1 MAYENLSR
9 EELISALENLTG
21 VGQALPAPRDPQ
33 TGEDLGWM
41 NQDERERFYRHQEQF
56 PEGEDMGWSDYDPA
70 AVHFRAD
77 LPRIQGQVDAQGYI
91 GPYGRPDLA
100 AAAQARRDAIFGASV
115 VPKPLRSGGAP
126 AYYRDQPE
134 ATPFYDQQF
143 PYFGFDQT
151 KQMGGTMPIPNYT
164 GMPEG
169 VSTTMPIPGSTALPE
184 GVPST
189 MPLDASVVRPIG
201 ETIDSVMRQP
211 EQVLEPVGGVMDP
224 PSEQDLMFHEVQK
237 ALRRGEEPEAPQWMI
252 DMVRAVPE
260 EDWASAFAGGDEA
273 LKAFHQKHGFPPDV
287 GGGLGSL
294 FSG

>member
-21 VGQALPAPRDPQ
+21 VDQFAAGLDRPALPAPRDPQ

-77 LPRIQGQVDAQGYI
+77 LSPKQGQVDEQGYI

-100 AAAQARRDAIFGASV
+100 AAAQARRDAIFGSSV

-126 AYYRDQPE
+126 TYYRDQPE
-134 ATPFYDQQF
+134 VTPFYEGRI
-143 PYFGFDQT
+143 PYFGTD
-151 KQMGGTMPIPNYT
+151 PNLAGAMRDRGAT
-164 GMPEG
+164 GYDY
-169 VSTTMPIPGSTALPE
+169 STL
-184 GVPST
+184 PST
-189 MPLDASVVRPIG
+189 EEVLNTAVVRPVG
-201 ETIDSVMRQP
+201 ETIDRVMRQP
-211 EQVLEPVGGVMDP
+211 EQGRAPIGGHGFEPA
-224 PSEQDLMFHEVQK
+224 SEQDLMFHEVQK

-287 GGGLGSL
+287 GGGSGLSL
-294 FSG
+294 

>member
-41 NQDERERFYRHQEQF
+41 NQDERGRFYRHQEQF

-211 EQVLEPVGGVMDP
+211 EQVLEPVGGDMDP

-237 ALRRGEEPEAPQWMI
+237 AIRRGEEPEAPQWMI

-260 EDWASAFAGGDEA
+260 EDWASALSGGDQD
-273 LKAFHQKHGFPPDV
+273 LRAFHQKHGFPPFV
-287 GGGLGSL
+287 GSL
-294 FSG
+294 SPTF

>member
-9 EELISALENLTG
+9 EELISALETLTG
-21 VGQALPAPRDPQ
+21 VDQFAAGAATDPNV
-33 TGEDLGWM
+33 G
-41 NQDERERFYRHQEQF
+41 
-56 PEGEDMGWSDYDPA
+56 
-70 AVHFRAD
+70 
-77 LPRIQGQVDAQGYI
+77 
-91 GPYGRPDLA
+91 
-100 AAAQARRDAIFGASV
+100 GASV
-115 VPKPLRSGGAP
+115 VPPPLRSGGAP

-169 VSTTMPIPGSTALPE
+169 VPTTMPIPGATALPE

-211 EQVLEPVGGVMDP
+211 EQGRAPIGDPGFEPA
-224 PSEQDLMFHEVQK
+224 SEQDLMFHRVQR
-237 ALRRGEEPEAPQWMI
+237 AVRRGEEPEAPQWMI

-273 LKAFHQKHGFPPDV
+273 LRAFHQKHGFPPAA
-287 GGGLGSL
+287 GG
-294 FSG
+294 

>member
-21 VGQALPAPRDPQ
+21 VDQFAAGLDRPALPAPRDPQ

-115 VPKPLRSGGAP
+115 VPNPLRSGGAP

-134 ATPFYDQQF
+134 ATPFYEGRI
-143 PYFGFDQT
+143 PYFGTD
-151 KQMGGTMPIPNYT
+151 PNLAGAMRDRGAT
-164 GMPEG
+164 GYDY
-169 VSTTMPIPGSTALPE
+169 STI
-184 GVPST
+184 PST
-189 MPLDASVVRPIG
+189 EEVLNTAVVRPIG
-201 ETIDSVMRQP
+201 ETIDRVMRQP
-211 EQVLEPVGGVMDP
+211 EQGRAPIGGHGFEPA
-224 PSEQDLMFHEVQK
+224 SEQDLMFHEVQK

-287 GGGLGSL
+287 GGGSGLSL
-294 FSG
+294 